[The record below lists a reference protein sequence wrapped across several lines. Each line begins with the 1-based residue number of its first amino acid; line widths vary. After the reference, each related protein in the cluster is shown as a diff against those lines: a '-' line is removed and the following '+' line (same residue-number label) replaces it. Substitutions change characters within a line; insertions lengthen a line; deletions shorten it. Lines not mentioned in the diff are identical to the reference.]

1 MLAGKLHVSQN
12 LKWVE
17 KLHYMKQDF
26 AYYNWSLQTF
36 ARFRNER
43 VRTDI
48 NHVAKEDDVKKAVQ
62 KEIKRPGKLLG

>member
-1 MLAGKLHVSQN
+1 
-12 LKWVE
+12 
-17 KLHYMKQDF
+17 MKQDF

-48 NHVAKEDDVKKAVQ
+48 NHVAKEDLLKKQ
-62 KEIKRPGKLLG
+62 YKRKLRDLENFLDSAK